1 MDSLCAEGRIMPI
14 FTIHCN
20 LLSIDDETLAVRGLG
35 RSMGIYKGTGRMTS
49 EQSLFGAVVMSEG
62 WTSY

>member
-1 MDSLCAEGRIMPI
+1 M
-14 FTIHCN
+14 
-20 LLSIDDETLAVRGLG
+20 SIDDETLAVRGLG

-49 EQSLFGAVVMSEG
+49 EQALFRAVISEG